1 MPANMPSLQYRH
13 EAPPRHGAMCRGPSS
28 GGLSGRWVYLS
39 LTSIFSAQFL
49 AVLVILVIFVILV
62 GALYNFYAFLVNS
75 RNFLYFRNS
84 RWGPL
89 RVSCKFS

>member
-1 MPANMPSLQYRH
+1 MLQDVMPANMPSLQYRH
-13 EAPPRHGAMCRGPSS
+13 EVPPRYGAMCQGPSS

-39 LTSIFSAQFL
+39 LASIFPGQFL
-49 AVLVILVIFVILV
+49 AVLVIFVILV

-75 RNFLYFRNS
+75 RNFCYFRNS

-89 RVSCKFS
+89 

>member
-1 MPANMPSLQYRH
+1 MPANMPSLQYRY

-39 LTSIFSAQFL
+39 LASIFPAQFL

-75 RNFLYFRNS
+75 RNFRSFRNS

-89 RVSCKFS
+89 RVFMPLL